1 MLKIMIAKT
10 WPLENRFSAKIFLYI
25 YSFSVKYFLTFSRS
39 NILFPMQILTKLG
52 KKIYSN
58 KTIKVDMFVFLPS
71 FVTLE
76 LWKEILGQH

>member
-1 MLKIMIAKT
+1 
-10 WPLENRFSAKIFLYI
+10 
-25 YSFSVKYFLTFSRS
+25 
-39 NILFPMQILTKLG
+39 MQILTKLG

-76 LWKEILGQH
+76 RSKKY

>member
-1 MLKIMIAKT
+1 
-10 WPLENRFSAKIFLYI
+10 
-25 YSFSVKYFLTFSRS
+25 
-39 NILFPMQILTKLG
+39 MQILTKLG

-58 KTIKVDMFVFLPS
+58 KTIKVDMFVFLLS

>member
-1 MLKIMIAKT
+1 MIAKT
-10 WPLENRFSAKIFLYI
+10 WPLENKFSAKIFLYI
-25 YSFSVKYFLTFSRS
+25 YSLVSSIFLRL

-76 LWKEILGQH
+76 L

>member
-1 MLKIMIAKT
+1 
-10 WPLENRFSAKIFLYI
+10 
-25 YSFSVKYFLTFSRS
+25 
-39 NILFPMQILTKLG
+39 MQILTKLG